1 MRDQP
6 LAAASGVPFA
16 GVTGAAPADRLLS
29 SRGWA
34 VTALLF
40 LFMLVNYADRA
51 VLGLAAEPLM
61 RDLQLL
67 PSQFGLIGSA
77 FFVSYCLSGLLF
89 GFLINRF
96 RTKSLLLGFAVLWSL
111 AQFPLVFGGHF
122 ATMLASRVLLGIG
135 EGPAYAAALHAAYC
149 WFPDARR
156 ALPSAVVTQ
165 GSAVGVV
172 VAAPLLTLV
181 ILHFG
186 WPAAF
191 VLLGIV
197 GLLWAAVWFW
207 LGADGPITVNLTPSG
222 DPLARVPYRALLLN
236 PTVICTCFVV
246 FAAYWAL
253 AILLVWFP
261 NFLRAGLGFS
271 QVEAGSWASLPWIV
285 GVVII
290 LASGYASQTLT
301 RRGISSRYARVA
313 LLCGLALV
321 GAACLVGVTY
331 VSGPFAKL
339 ALATLGIALP
349 NAVIAPAQAIFGEI
363 CPVSQRGAV
372 LSISNAV
379 AATAGLLAPY
389 ATGLMVEKSA
399 SALAGYE
406 TAFLLAGFV
415 VCAANLLGL
424 ILIRPERQ
432 AARLALLRRT

>member
-1 MRDQP
+1 MRDRP
-6 LAAASGVPFA
+6 LAAASSVPF
-16 GVTGAAPADRLLS
+16 GGGAAARADRLLAGS
-29 SRGWA
+29 GWR

-61 RDLQLL
+61 RDLGLL

-96 RTKSLLLGFAVLWSL
+96 RTKSLLIGFAVLWSL
-111 AQFPLVFGGHF
+111 AQFPMIFGGHF
-122 ATMLASRVLLGIG
+122 AVLLGSRILLGMG
-135 EGPAYAAALHAAYC
+135 EGPAYAAALHATYC
-149 WFPDARR
+149 WFPDAHR
-156 ALPSAVVTQ
+156 ALPSAIVTQ
-165 GSAVGVV
+165 GSAAGVV
-172 VAAPLLTLV
+172 LAAPLLTLV

-191 VLLGIV
+191 VVLGVI
-197 GLLWAAVWFW
+197 GLLWAAAWSW
-207 LGADGPITVNLTPSG
+207 LGADGPITVNLTPNG
-222 DPLARVPYRALLLN
+222 DALARVPYRALLLN
-236 PTVICTCFVV
+236 PTVICTCLVV

-271 QVEAGSWASLPWIV
+271 QAQAGTWASLPWIV
-285 GVVII
+285 GVVVI
-290 LASGYASQTLT
+290 LAAGFASQTLT
-301 RRGISSRYARVA
+301 RRGVSSRYARVA
-313 LLCGLALV
+313 LLCGTALV
-321 GAACLVGVTY
+321 GAVCLAGVTY
-331 VSGPFAKL
+331 VTGPVAKL
-339 ALATLGIALP
+339 ILATLGIALP

-379 AATAGLLAPY
+379 AATAGMLAPY

-415 VCAANLLGL
+415 VLAANVIGL

-432 AARLALLRRT
+432 VKRLAALRA